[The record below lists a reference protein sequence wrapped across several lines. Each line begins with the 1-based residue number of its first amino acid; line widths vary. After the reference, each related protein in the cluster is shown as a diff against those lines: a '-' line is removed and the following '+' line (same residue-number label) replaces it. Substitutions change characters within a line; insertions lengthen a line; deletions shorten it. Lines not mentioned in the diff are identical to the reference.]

1 MRVVIFLVVLH
12 GTALAARHVP
22 PGDATT
28 NAPLELVVEAPPST
42 PALTAHYRVAGT
54 QAFTTQELVRRDD
67 GHWVAVVPATAIAE
81 PAIEYYI
88 DAGGQPV
95 FASEQW
101 PHATPVKAAPEL
113 ARRERDEIRAEHH
126 RYRVMV
132 DGEYVDFGQRT
143 FGDMKLPDNYYR
155 LNAGVAYRLWA
166 YPIEQI
172 EIGYTR
178 LLGNTLDSDG
188 MNPANP
194 GPGYKVSG
202 WFGVG
207 LAVVEGV
214 RFDGRVMALATKEFA
229 LGASGE
235 LLFGVRE
242 ASHIAVGAEYLA
254 DTGSNGYFRLGWG
267 TVPGVPMAATVEI
280 TNMPA
285 SYRNM
290 GVRLFYDVAHDIGAG
305 LRVGVRVG
313 YAARDQS
320 IAGFTSGAAAS
331 WDF

>member
-1 MRVVIFLVVLH
+1 M
-12 GTALAARHVP
+12 
-22 PGDATT
+22 
-28 NAPLELVVEAPPST
+28 
-42 PALTAHYRVAGT
+42 
-54 QAFTTQELVRRDD
+54 
-67 GHWVAVVPATAIAE
+67 
-81 PAIEYYI
+81 
-88 DAGGQPV
+88 
-95 FASEQW
+95 
-101 PHATPVKAAPEL
+101 
-113 ARRERDEIRAEHH
+113 
-126 RYRVMV
+126 M

-143 FGDMKLPDNYYR
+143 VGDMKLPDNYYR

-188 MNPANP
+188 TSQANP

-207 LAVVEGV
+207 LAPVEGV
-214 RFDGRVMALATKEFA
+214 RFNGRVMALATKEFA

-254 DTGSNGYFRLGWG
+254 DIGSDGYFRLGWG
-267 TVPGVPMAATVEI
+267 TVPGLPMAATVEV

-285 SYRNM
+285 SYRNL
-290 GVRLFYDVAHDIGAG
+290 GVRLFYDVARDLGAG
-305 LRVGVRVG
+305 LRVGVRIG

-320 IAGFTSGAAAS
+320 IAGFTSGAAAT